1 MSAIGD
7 NLTSF
12 PIWIPFIF
20 FSCLIAVPMSSNTML
35 NKTSKNVYLLKEL
48 IYKAETNSQGYQRG
62 NSG

>member
-1 MSAIGD
+1 MSVIGD

-12 PIWIPFIF
+12 PIWIPFIS

-48 IYKAETNSQGYQRG
+48 IYKAETKSQGYQRG